1 MYFCSKLVFMFA
13 CKKTGT
19 TQYKKRFVEENIAGP
34 WKLSTNKLQEPHQD
48 RVPGREAYRSPN
60 PALTKHGTLSLWSFR
75 CRNRGYT
82 LSSCGTLWSR
92 TPCDL
97 GSDPGTPTARWRR
110 AQRSGPCAGA
120 SGRQGPRDFS
130 VNSSKISTPRNGAF
144 LLSSMKWVQFSNL
157 HVDLPKDVTRPE
169 ITISDE
175 PDTLYKR
182 LSVLVKG
189 HDKAVLDSYEY
200 FAVLAA
206 KELGISIEVHEPPRK
221 IERFTLLKSV
231 HIFKKHRVQYEMRTL
246 YRCFELKHLTGSTAD
261 VYLEYIQRNLPE
273 GVAME
278 VAKTKLER
286 LPEHIKK
293 PIWEKMPEE
302 KEESTS

>member
-1 MYFCSKLVFMFA
+1 MAARAAVGAVCRRLWQGS
-13 CKKTGT
+13 GT
-19 TQYKKRFVEENIAGP
+19 
-34 WKLSTNKLQEPHQD
+34 
-48 RVPGREAYRSPN
+48 
-60 PALTKHGTLSLWSFR
+60 
-75 CRNRGYT
+75 
-82 LSSCGTLWSR
+82 
-92 TPCDL
+92 
-97 GSDPGTPTARWRR
+97 
-110 AQRSGPCAGA
+110 
-120 SGRQGPRDFS
+120 FS
-130 VNSSKISTPRNGAF
+130 VNNSKSSTARNGGF
-144 LLSSMKWVQFSNL
+144 LLTNMKWIQFSNL
-157 HVDLPKDVTRPE
+157 YIDIPKDLTKPT

-206 KELGISIEVHEPPRK
+206 KELGVSIKVHEPPRK

-246 YRCFELKHLTGSTAD
+246 YRCLELEHLTGSTAD

-278 VAKTKLER
+278 VTKTKLER
-286 LPEHIKK
+286 LPEHIKE
-293 PIWEKMPEE
+293 PIWETGPAE
-302 KEESTS
+302 KEDSKSPSLS

>member
-1 MYFCSKLVFMFA
+1 MA
-13 CKKTGT
+13 ARG
-19 TQYKKRFVEENIAGP
+19 
-34 WKLSTNKLQEPHQD
+34 
-48 RVPGREAYRSPN
+48 
-60 PALTKHGTLSLWSFR
+60 ALGAVCRRLWQ
-75 CRNRGYT
+75 
-82 LSSCGTLWSR
+82 
-92 TPCDL
+92 
-97 GSDPGTPTARWRR
+97 GSG
-110 AQRSGPCAGA
+110 
-120 SGRQGPRDFS
+120 DFFI
-130 VNSSKISTPRNGAF
+130 NSSKSSTSKNCGF
-144 LLSSMKWVQFSNL
+144 LHPSMKWVQFSSL
-157 HVDLPKDVTRPE
+157 HVDVPRDLTKPT
-169 ITISDE
+169 ITVSDE

-246 YRCFELKHLTGSTAD
+246 YRCLELKHLTGSTAD

-278 VAKTKLER
+278 VTKTKLER

-293 PIWEKMPEE
+293 PIWETMPEG
-302 KEESTS
+302 KEESKS

>member
-1 MYFCSKLVFMFA
+1 MYRVLLRAAVGAVCRRLWQGSGTFPVNNSKSSTARNGGFL
-13 CKKTGT
+13 
-19 TQYKKRFVEENIAGP
+19 
-34 WKLSTNKLQEPHQD
+34 LSTN
-48 RVPGREAYRSPN
+48 
-60 PALTKHGTLSLWSFR
+60 
-75 CRNRGYT
+75 
-82 LSSCGTLWSR
+82 
-92 TPCDL
+92 
-97 GSDPGTPTARWRR
+97 
-110 AQRSGPCAGA
+110 
-120 SGRQGPRDFS
+120 
-130 VNSSKISTPRNGAF
+130 
-144 LLSSMKWVQFSNL
+144 MKWIQFSNL
-157 HVDLPKDVTRPE
+157 YIDIPKDLTKPT

-206 KELGISIEVHEPPRK
+206 KELGISIKVHEPPRK

-246 YRCFELKHLTGSTAD
+246 YRCLELEHLTGSTAD

-278 VAKTKLER
+278 VTKTKLER
-286 LPEHIKK
+286 LPEHIKE
-293 PIWEKMPEE
+293 PIWETGPAE
-302 KEESTS
+302 KEDSKSPSLS

>member
-1 MYFCSKLVFMFA
+1 MAARASLCAL
-13 CKKTGT
+13 GW
-19 TQYKKRFVEENIAGP
+19 RL
-34 WKLSTNKLQEPHQD
+34 WKGSRNFS
-48 RVPGREAYRSPN
+48 VS
-60 PALTKHGTLSLWSFR
+60 S
-75 CRNRGYT
+75 CRN
-82 LSSCGTLWSR
+82 S
-92 TPCDL
+92 
-97 GSDPGTPTARWRR
+97 TA
-110 AQRSGPCAGA
+110 Q
-120 SGRQGPRDFS
+120 
-130 VNSSKISTPRNGAF
+130 NGGF
-144 LLSSMKWVQFSNL
+144 LLTNMKWVQFSNL
-157 HVDLPKDVTRPE
+157 HVDVPKDLTKPT

-206 KELGISIEVHEPPRK
+206 KELGISIKVHEPPRK

-246 YRCFELKHLTGSTAD
+246 YRCLELEHLTGSTAD

-278 VAKTKLER
+278 VTKTKLGTVTRTHQEANLGNSTR
-286 LPEHIKK
+286 GKRRKQAIKSQTTCAG
-293 PIWEKMPEE
+293 M
-302 KEESTS
+302 

>member
-1 MYFCSKLVFMFA
+1 MA
-13 CKKTGT
+13 A
-19 TQYKKRFVEENIAGP
+19 RA
-34 WKLSTNKLQEPHQD
+34 
-48 RVPGREAYRSPN
+48 
-60 PALTKHGTLSLWSFR
+60 ALGAWCRRLWQ
-75 CRNRGYT
+75 
-82 LSSCGTLWSR
+82 
-92 TPCDL
+92 
-97 GSDPGTPTARWRR
+97 GS
-110 AQRSGPCAGA
+110 
-120 SGRQGPRDFS
+120 RDFS
-130 VNSSKISTPRNGAF
+130 VSSSKSRTSKNGAF

-157 HVDLPKDVTRPE
+157 HVDVPKDLTKPA

-246 YRCFELKHLTGSTAD
+246 YRCLELKHLTGSTAD

-278 VAKTKLER
+278 VTKTKLER
-286 LPEHIKK
+286 LPEHIKE
-293 PIWEKMPEE
+293 PIWEKIPEE
-302 KEESTS
+302 KEESKS

>member
-1 MYFCSKLVFMFA
+1 MSSNCDRIRSNFGAL
-13 CKKTGT
+13 G
-19 TQYKKRFVEENIAGP
+19 
-34 WKLSTNKLQEPHQD
+34 EP
-48 RVPGREAYRSPN
+48 
-60 PALTKHGTLSLWSFR
+60 
-75 CRNRGYT
+75 
-82 LSSCGTLWSR
+82 
-92 TPCDL
+92 
-97 GSDPGTPTARWRR
+97 RWLR
-110 AQRSGPCAGA
+110 AS
-120 SGRQGPRDFS
+120 RDFS
-130 VNSSKISTPRNGAF
+130 VNSSKSSTSKNGGF
-144 LLSSMKWVQFSNL
+144 LLTSMKWVQFSNL
-157 HVDLPKDVTRPE
+157 HVDVPKDLTKPA

-278 VAKTKLER
+278 VTKTKLER
-286 LPEHIKK
+286 LPEHIKE
-293 PIWEKMPEE
+293 PIWERIPEGR
-302 KEESTS
+302 EESKS

>member
-1 MYFCSKLVFMFA
+1 MAARVVLGAVCRRLWQA
-13 CKKTGT
+13 GTG
-19 TQYKKRFVEENIAGP
+19 QAGG
-34 WKLSTNKLQEPHQD
+34 T
-48 RVPGREAYRSPN
+48 GRA
-60 PALTKHGTLSLWSFR
+60 
-75 CRNRGYT
+75 NRG
-82 LSSCGTLWSR
+82 SCYSVLL
-92 TPCDL
+92 PAVVL
-97 GSDPGTPTARWRR
+97 TA
-110 AQRSGPCAGA
+110 S
-120 SGRQGPRDFS
+120 RDFS
-130 VNSSKISTPRNGAF
+130 VNSSKSSTSKNGGF
-144 LLSSMKWVQFSNL
+144 LLTSMKWVQFSNL
-157 HVDLPKDVTRPE
+157 HVDVPKDLTKPA

-278 VAKTKLER
+278 VTKTKLER
-286 LPEHIKK
+286 LPEHIKE
-293 PIWEKMPEE
+293 PIWERIPEGR
-302 KEESTS
+302 EESKS